1 MFEPTLRIAQ
11 DMAGGIHIRQAWHGR
26 DRLLAAA
33 IYCPPATRLRA
44 GSCQIALRKELQVP
58 GGSPDEAARLNG
70 NKVRAAGA
78 IIVPAVQG
86 LGCPRNGKH
95 IGIHPGSGRRAID
108 AGASH

>member
-1 MFEPTLRIAQ
+1 M
-11 DMAGGIHIRQAWHGR
+11 
-26 DRLLAAA
+26 A
-33 IYCPPATRLRA
+33 IYCLPSARCRA
-44 GSCQIALRKELQVP
+44 GLRTAPAAENYRCRR
-58 GGSPDEAARLNG
+58 GFDEAARLNG
-70 NKVRAAGA
+70 NKVRTAGA